1 MSRGYHVVLSG
12 DSYSVVPAAIEDVE
26 VDSVTES
33 LSAELPS
40 DEVTECPCVGL
51 CMNDYFG
58 EQFDG
63 CRQCDCGSALR
74 GECEECEHA

>member
-12 DSYSVVPAAIEDVE
+12 DSYSVVPAFVEDVE

-40 DEVTECPCVGL
+40 GEVA
-51 CMNDYFG
+51 
-58 EQFDG
+58 
-63 CRQCDCGSALR
+63 QCQCGSALM